1 MRIKIFLNLLL
12 FLLFSAIVTSQEKLE
27 KVPGSVVDYSNPET
41 RIYLGSPSIVILPNS
56 QYLATHDYFG
66 PGVKG
71 DANKTAVLRSSDM
84 GKTWKKVTVLTDSYW
99 SNLFYHKNAVY
110 LMGTSKEYGNLVIR
124 KSNDNGKTWSTPS
137 DKKNGLLRDDFE
149 YHTAPTPVAIIDGR
163 IFRTM
168 EVRSPAYGWGINFE
182 ALVVSAPVD
191 GDLLDAENWTVSNRI
206 HFNQD
211 WLGSAWLEG
220 NIVKTP
226 EGKLVNI
233 MRVDS
238 KDRGGKAAILSYD
251 KEIDHLS
258 FDPEEGFINFPGG
271 SKKFT
276 IRYDEESKRYWTL
289 SNHVRDFG
297 YNPGSTRNC
306 LTLSSSPDLFNWTVH
321 EEILYHP
328 DVAKHGF
335 QYADWQF
342 DGKDIIAL
350 VRTAFD
356 DNFGGAHNNHDANY
370 MTFHRIENFSNT
382 LSKSLATYTND
393 TVN

>member
-1 MRIKIFLNLLL
+1 MRIKNSLNLLL
-12 FLLFSAIVTSQEKLE
+12 ILLFSAMVTSQEKLE
-27 KVPGSVVDYSNPET
+27 KVPGVVVSYSKAESGY
-41 RIYLGSPSIVILPNS
+41 YLGSPSIVILPNND
-56 QYLATHDYFG
+56 YLATHDYFG
-66 PGVKG
+66 PGIK
-71 DANKTAVLRSSDM
+71 DEIHKTAVYRSKDK
-84 GKTWKKVTVLTDSYW
+84 GKSWKKVIILEHSYW

-124 KSNDNGKTWSTPS
+124 KSDDNGKTWSTPS

-149 YHTAPTPVAIIDGR
+149 YHTAPMPIVIHDGR
-163 IFRTM
+163 IFRAM

-182 ALVVSAPVD
+182 ALVVSVPVD
-191 GDLLDAENWTVSNRI
+191 ADLLDAENWTVSNRI

-226 EGKLVNI
+226 ENKLVNI
-233 MRVDS
+233 MRVDN
-238 KDRGGKAAILSYD
+238 KECAGNAAVLFYD
-251 KEIDHLS
+251 EKTENLS
-258 FDPEEGFINFPGG
+258 FDPENGFIHFPGG
-271 SKKFT
+271 NKKFT
-276 IRYDEESKRYWTL
+276 IRYDPKSKRYWTL
-289 SNHVRDFG
+289 SNQVRDFG

-393 TVN
+393 TID